1 MTIVYLTSGLP
12 VQDTSTLEPSAT
24 TAYLTSGLPASE
36 LPLSGYTLYAA
47 KGGLSAIDFS
57 DAKAVYPAGSS
68 TGDLTGYDHD
78 DGTHTLVLRP
88 SVDGLETPDISA
100 QTEFTLSGGEWTGYR
115 PDPVQNLGRIAKAG
129 GVIELSWYHRIFDG
143 ATPTDFE
150 INYGTTPSA
159 TGTSVVVSYSGN
171 KTYKH
176 SITLVD
182 GTTYW
187 FSVVART
194 SGLDSERK
202 TTLSIT
208 ADASAPA
215 SPTITVGTTWQP
227 LQ

>member
-1 MTIVYLTSGLP
+1 MSTLSKGYWFDGYWGESLWAGGYWPKVGDTQYNLYVGSGGLDAVDFTTIVKAFP
-12 VQDTSTLEPSAT
+12 
-24 TAYLTSGLPASE
+24 
-36 LPLSGYTLYAA
+36 
-47 KGGLSAIDFS
+47 GGT
-57 DAKAVYPAGSS
+57 S
-68 TGDLTGYDHD
+68 TGDLVGYGFT
-78 DGTHTLVLRP
+78 DGKYTLVLRP
-88 SVDGLETPDISA
+88 ELAGLETPDISA
-100 QTEFTLSGGEWTGYR
+100 QAEFTLSGGAWTGYR

-215 SPTITVGTTWQP
+215 SPTISVGTTWQP